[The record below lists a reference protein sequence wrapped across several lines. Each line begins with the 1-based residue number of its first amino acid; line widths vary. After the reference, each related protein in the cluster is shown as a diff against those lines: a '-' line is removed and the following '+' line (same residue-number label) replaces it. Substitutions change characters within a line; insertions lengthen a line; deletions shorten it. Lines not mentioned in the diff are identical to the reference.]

1 MSDINVFKGNS
12 NLTAEQLALI
22 EAKVSTMFAMRPHP
36 NKAKYRHAVRDEE
49 IAAWNAAVAANK
61 RAKKGA

>member
-1 MSDINVFKGNS
+1 MDRINVFKGGGNV
-12 NLTAEQLALI
+12 TAEQLAII
-22 EAKVSTMFAMRPHP
+22 EAKVCAMFAMRPHP
-36 NKAKYRHAVRDEE
+36 NKAKYRHAGRDEE